1 MQGSGNAFVTKLNP
15 VGTAPLVYS
24 TYLGGNGG
32 DGGNGI
38 AVDAAGNAYVTGL
51 TGSTNFPT
59 TPGAFQTA
67 KQGFYNVFV
76 TKLNPAGTAPLI
88 YSTYLG
94 GSTSDI
100 ATGIAVDTAGSAYV
114 TGYAFSSNFPT
125 TPGAFQTIYQGNGD
139 AFVTKLNPAGSAPLV
154 YSTYLGGSGFD
165 YGNGIA
171 VDAAGNAYVTGYT
184 GSTNFPTTPGAFQS
198 ALSTAGTSAKG
209 NARKASVWPH
219 RPKEVARPY

>member
-1 MQGSGNAFVTKLNP
+1 M
-15 VGTAPLVYS
+15 
-24 TYLGGNGG
+24 
-32 DGGNGI
+32 
-38 AVDAAGNAYVTGL
+38 DAAGNAYVTGL

-67 KQGFYNVFV
+67 KQGFYNIFV

-100 ATGIAVDTAGSAYV
+100 ATGIAVDTAG
-114 TGYAFSSNFPT
+114 
-125 TPGAFQTIYQGNGD
+125 I
-139 AFVTKLNPAGSAPLV
+139 
-154 YSTYLGGSGFD
+154 
-165 YGNGIA
+165 
-171 VDAAGNAYVTGYT
+171 AYVTGYT